1 MYKVLVIEDDEKIQ
15 RLIKDKLERYNYI
28 VYIANDYSDIKSIF
42 LAEDPHLVLLDIN
55 LPNYDGFFWCR
66 EIRTVSK
73 VPIIFISARFSDM
86 DQVMAIENGGDDYII
101 KPFSFDLLL
110 AKIKGVMRRA
120 YGEYAENKTKDV
132 FDADGVYLYTN
143 QNIVEWNNKKIELS
157 KKEFALLYILITNL
171 NEIVP
176 REKLLEELWD
186 DIDFVDDNT
195 LSVNIGRLRKRLED
209 IGIYDAIETKRGQGY
224 SMVKTWS

>member
-15 RLIKDKLERYNYI
+15 KLVRDRLERYNYN
-28 VYIANDYSDIKSIF
+28 VVIAKDYSDIKGEF
-42 LAEDPHLVLLDIN
+42 LREKPHLVLLDIN

-66 EIRTVSK
+66 EIRSISK

-120 YGEYAENKTKDV
+120 YGEYAESKTKDIIEV
-132 FDADGVYLYTN
+132 DGVYLYIK
-143 QNIVEWNNKKIELS
+143 QSIVEWKNKKVELS
-157 KKEFALLYILITNL
+157 KREFALLYILITNL

-186 DIDFVDDNT
+186 DMDFVDDNT

-209 IGIYDAIETKRGQGY
+209 IGIKDAIQTKRGQGY
-224 SMVKTWS
+224 SIVKTWC